1 MKVPHGNWFESP
13 WQDIRSGIRQV
24 TLDTKLEHLC
34 CTVGRVENGNEINP
48 HSHENEQIAIVLE
61 GECDYY
67 VDGSMYHMTPGSWIA
82 IPPRSVHYTH
92 VYNSAIPCLQLSIY
106 YPNREEYQE
115 SYRQFCQ
122 RLSQNEEKSA
132 RDAGNS
138 R

>member
-24 TLDTKLEHLC
+24 TLDTNLEHLC

-82 IPPRSVHYTH
+82 IPPRSVHYTIRTERNIRSLTGSFASGFH
-92 VYNSAIPCLQLSIY
+92 KTKRNPLVM
-106 YPNREEYQE
+106 QE
-115 SYRQFCQ
+115 TADNLRNF
-122 RLSQNEEKSA
+122 
-132 RDAGNS
+132 
-138 R
+138 